1 MRSIPAGPGPTPTAG
16 DLITVTR
23 GGKLFSK
30 IDLYSGFHQL
40 KIRSSDCHKTAFT
53 TPFGLYE
60 FVSAPFGLANTPG
73 CFQRFMNH
81 LLRKQI
87 AAGTVV
93 VYCDDVCIFTKTACP
108 LEHMVA
114 VEEVLV
120 VLREHQLL
128 SKGSKCQFFCDQMDF
143 LGFVVSADGVSPQM
157 SKVDAIR
164 QLVAPSTVGEL
175 RSRDVC

>member
-1 MRSIPAGPGPTPTAG
+1 
-16 DLITVTR
+16 
-23 GGKLFSK
+23 
-30 IDLYSGFHQL
+30 
-40 KIRSSDCHKTAFT
+40 
-53 TPFGLYE
+53 
-60 FVSAPFGLANTPG
+60 
-73 CFQRFMNH
+73 
-81 LLRKQI
+81 
-87 AAGTVV
+87 
-93 VYCDDVCIFTKTACP
+93 
-108 LEHMVA
+108 MVA

-128 SKGSKCQFFCDQMDF
+128 VKGSKCQFFCDQMDF

>member
-1 MRSIPAGPGPTPTAG
+1 M
-16 DLITVTR
+16 
-23 GGKLFSK
+23 
-30 IDLYSGFHQL
+30 
-40 KIRSSDCHKTAFT
+40 
-53 TPFGLYE
+53 
-60 FVSAPFGLANTPG
+60 
-73 CFQRFMNH
+73 
-81 LLRKQI
+81 
-87 AAGTVV
+87 V

-175 RSRDVC
+175 RSFLGCTNFFVSHIPGIHTGQHA